1 MRSGVQRPSP
11 VAAVISPVYC
21 VPLALLLASGCAAQ
35 ERQWEVGAAAGFG
48 IMRNATISNLS
59 GSASAGVDDRFA
71 AGVVFGQDLYQHLG
85 GEVRYTFRD
94 DDLVLKSGG
103 SKVNMDGESHLVQYD
118 MLFHATGK
126 SSRIRPYAAAGGGIR
141 WFLGTGHEYVN
152 QPLGNFALLTKTDE
166 VKPLLSVG
174 GGVRVRVG
182 GRMDIRLDFRDY
194 ISPFPQRLFA
204 TAPGAR
210 IHGWLNDLVPFAGV
224 SWLF

>member
-1 MRSGVQRPSP
+1 MRFG
-11 VAAVISPVYC
+11 AANVRLIPVYC
-21 VPLALLLASGCAAQ
+21 VITALVLASGCVAQ
-35 ERQWEVGAAAGFG
+35 EPQWEVGAAAGFG
-48 IMRNATISNLS
+48 IIRNAAIGNSS
-59 GSASAGVDDRFA
+59 GSASAGMDNRFA
-71 AGVVFGQDLYQHLG
+71 AGVVFGQDLYQHLS

-118 MLFHATGK
+118 MLFQATRK
-126 SSRIRPYAAAGGGIR
+126 SSRIRPYAAAGAGIR
-141 WFLGTGHEYVN
+141 WFLGTGQEYVN
-152 QPLGNFALLTKTDE
+152 QPLGNFAFLTKTDE
-166 VKPLLSVG
+166 VKPLVSMG
-174 GGVRVRVG
+174 GGVKVRVR

-194 ISPFPQRLFA
+194 ISPFPQKLFA

>member
-1 MRSGVQRPSP
+1 
-11 VAAVISPVYC
+11 
-21 VPLALLLASGCAAQ
+21 
-35 ERQWEVGAAAGFG
+35 VGAAAGFG

>member
-71 AGVVFGQDLYQHLG
+71 AGVVFGQDLYQHLS

>member
-1 MRSGVQRPSP
+1 
-11 VAAVISPVYC
+11 VISPVYC
-21 VPLALLLASGCAAQ
+21 VPFALLLASGCVAQ

-48 IMRNATISNLS
+48 IMQNATISNPS
-59 GSASAGVDDRFA
+59 GSASAGVDNRFA

-126 SSRIRPYAAAGGGIR
+126 SSRIRPYAAAGAGIR
-141 WFLGTGHEYVN
+141 WFLGTGHEYLN
-152 QPLGNFALLTKTDE
+152 QPLGNFALLTKTNE
-166 VKPLLSVG
+166 VEPLLSVG
-174 GGVRVRVG
+174 GGVKVRLG

-204 TAPGAR
+204 TASGAR

>member
-1 MRSGVQRPSP
+1 
-11 VAAVISPVYC
+11 
-21 VPLALLLASGCAAQ
+21 
-35 ERQWEVGAAAGFG
+35 VGAAAGFG

-126 SSRIRPYAAAGGGIR
+126 SSRIRPYAAAGAGIR
-141 WFLGTGHEYVN
+141 WFLGTGQEYEN
-152 QPLGNFALLTKTDE
+152 QPLGNFALLAKTDE
-166 VKPLLSVG
+166 VRPLVSVG
-174 GGVRVRVG
+174 GGVKVRVR
-182 GRMDIRLDFRDY
+182 GRMAFRLDFRDY
-194 ISPFPQRLFA
+194 ISPFPQKLFA